1 MASRAKRGVA
11 AAMMLF
17 VLATAP
23 AVLCVSYMA
32 QNTQAHSCC
41 PKPASDTVTPTC
53 CIHAPA
59 VTSQSVDVSAP
70 SVAIAQFHLA
80 GPMMATASIEA
91 VPVID
96 LDTSPPPCSS
106 ILRV

>member
-1 MASRAKRGVA
+1 MANRAKLGVA
-11 AAMMLF
+11 VAMMLL

-32 QNTQAHSCC
+32 QNTPAHSCC

-59 VTSQSVDVSAP
+59 VTSQSVDAPAP
-70 SVAIAQFHLA
+70 SVAIAQIELA
-80 GPMMATASIEA
+80 GPMMATASIA
-91 VPVID
+91 AAPVTD